1 VRDYMGAGLK
11 RDQCLEIV
19 GLTRNQFYYKS
30 KGTKPGKRASSFT
43 KFRDPKTLEE
53 HAIDN
58 AEVVKKIVEIKV
70 DPDRSNWYKLITISL
85 KIMGYYINHK
95 KVYRLMFDSLLLE
108 DKRNRTGREF
118 VKYRRVTPRGP
129 LQVMEMDIKYYWI
142 HEKRRYAFV
151 LTIIDTYTRY
161 ALSWTAGY
169 SMKAIH
175 VKQAWEYVVAEY
187 LQPAG
192 VSSDAL
198 DIDITV
204 RSDNGKQFNS
214 KIMTAF
220 FTENNIRHEFTRPYT
235 PEENGHVESF
245 HGIIG
250 KALKQNRFS
259 SLDDLEKRLERFYQS
274 YNNLRSHSGTK
285 GVPPAKFW
293 ALHDLGKI
301 EVIYLRNRAQ
311 KFKLKVAYQDILTL
325 SGIHKYEHRVKRA

>member
-1 VRDYMGAGLK
+1 MRDYKGAGLK

-19 GLTRNQFYYKS
+19 GLTRNQFYYNL
-30 KGTKPGKRASSFT
+30 KGSKPGKQTSEVT

-53 HAIDN
+53 REIDN

-70 DPDRSNWYKLITISL
+70 DPDRSNWYKLITIAL

-95 KVYRLMFDSLLLE
+95 KVYRLMFEYLLLE
-108 DKRNRTGREF
+108 DKRNRRGREF
-118 VKYRRVTPRGP
+118 VKYRRVTPTGP
-129 LQVMEMDIKYYWI
+129 LQVLEMDIKYYWI

-151 LTIIDTYTRY
+151 LTIIDTFTRY

-187 LQPAG
+187 IQPAG
-192 VSSDAL
+192 VSANEL
-198 DIDITV
+198 EIDITV

-214 KIMTAF
+214 EIMTSF
-220 FTENNIRHEFTRPYT
+220 FTDNGIRHEFTRPYT

-245 HGIIG
+245 HGIID
-250 KALKQNRFS
+250 KALKKDRFS
-259 SLDDLEKRLERFYQS
+259 SLEALENRLEVFYQS
-274 YNNLRSHSGTK
+274 YNNRRNHSGTK
-285 GVPPAKFW
+285 GIPPAIFW

-301 EVIYLRNRAQ
+301 EVLYLKNRAQ
-311 KFKLKVAYQDILTL
+311 IFKLKVAYQDILTL
-325 SGIHKYEHRVKRA
+325 PEIHKYEYRVNRA

>member
-1 VRDYMGAGLK
+1 MGAGLK
-11 RDQCLEIV
+11 RDQCLAIV
-19 GLTRNQFYYKS
+19 GLTRNQFYYQL
-30 KGTKPGKRASSFT
+30 KGTKPGKKASEIT

-53 HAIDN
+53 QEIDN

-70 DPDRSNWYKLITISL
+70 DPDRANWYKLITVAL

-95 KVYRLMFDSLLLE
+95 KVYRLMYEYLLLE

-118 VKYRRVTPRGP
+118 VKYRRVTPTAP
-129 LQVMEMDIKYYWI
+129 LQVLEMDIKYYWI

-192 VSSDAL
+192 ILLEQL
-198 DIDITV
+198 DLDITV

-214 KIMTAF
+214 EMMVTF
-220 FTENNIRHEFTRPYT
+220 FSDNHIRHEFTRPYT

-250 KALKQNRFS
+250 KALKKDRFT
-259 SLDDLEKRLERFYQS
+259 SLSDLENRLKKFYES
-274 YNNLRSHSGTK
+274 YNNHRSHSGTK

-301 EVIYLRNRAQ
+301 EVIYLKNRAQ
-311 KFKLKVAYQDILTL
+311 TFKLKVAYQDILTL
-325 SGIHKYEHRVKRA
+325 PGIYKYEHRVNRA